1 MAGWCE
7 ACAGIGSPVAV
18 LASAGFETEPG
29 SQQALLGRM
38 PRPGRQRQSRPAARP
53 GPEHQVPAILTG
65 AAVTIFPSAL
75 ETFGNL
81 ALESLS
87 AGTPVAAY
95 ATGTCPRSWTAPQQE
110 S

>member
-1 MAGWCE
+1 M
-7 ACAGIGSPVAV
+7 
-18 LASAGFETEPG
+18 
-29 SQQALLGRM
+29 
-38 PRPGRQRQSRPAARP
+38 
-53 GPEHQVPAILTG
+53 PAILTG